1 MTGMI
6 NTFDQSRT
14 TASEPMAMQVS
25 SLNTAWL
32 IKCLRRQYPEVNPED
47 ILKETTARQPFTI
60 RNLRTGLIEPVAVF
74 YLESPDYW
82 FSNQFM
88 VALYYAIEKFVPDPL
103 FAYKCGRTYYKTQ
116 SCLKTA
122 VGVPLI
128 GLPRLFQRMVRE
140 NHKYNRT
147 KDTVIRKMETGRVVI
162 RLIHKPNIIMTDF
175 GMKWHLGIFE
185 SYAHLAGIRNMKT
198 SFHCVE
204 QGPFAYGDP
213 GQAIYDFDIRYDEAG
228 LFRRFWNRLLYAIPI
243 VKETL
248 DNAEH
253 IQAEHNEQLL
263 NRDRI
268 IEQRTKHLVQIQSN
282 LMTAERE
289 VIENRLHTLSAELI
303 ETEERERRAIAEDLH
318 DSTTQLLALS
328 VMGLR
333 SYINGQSNPEELNE
347 VLNHLQDAL
356 AGLRSLTFQI
366 SPPVLYDFGLES
378 ALEWLAD
385 DISEHQNLNLEY
397 RNTVGAPLELTD
409 KEAIILYRTVREA
422 VINCIK
428 HAKASHAC
436 IVIYK
441 ENKALKIKIEDDGIG
456 FNAKKIKKGFGL
468 STAADRLAAINC
480 DIDIVSMPDTG
491 TKVILSVGEKQRHEE
506 DHIK

>member
-6 NTFDQSRT
+6 KTLDQSS
-14 TASEPMAMQVS
+14 AKVLEPMSMQVS

-32 IKCLRRQYPEVNPED
+32 IECLRQHYPEVNLVE
-47 ILKETTARQPFTI
+47 LLHEATSRKNYSI
-60 RNLRTGLIEPVAVF
+60 RNLKTGQIEPVALF
-74 YLESPDYW
+74 HLESPDYW

-103 FAYKCGRTYYKTQ
+103 FAYQCGRTYYQTQ

-128 GLPRLFQRMVRE
+128 GLHGLFQRMVRE

-147 KDTVIRKMETGRVVI
+147 KDVVIRQLEKGRVVI

-175 GMKWHLGIFE
+175 AMKWHLGIFE
-185 SYAHLAGIRNMKT
+185 SYGRLAGIKNMQT

-204 QGPFAYGDP
+204 QGPFIYGDP
-213 GQAIYDFDIRYDEAG
+213 GQAIYDFDIRYDQTG
-228 LFRRFWNRLLYAIPI
+228 VFKRFWNRLLYAIPT

-248 DNAEH
+248 DKAEE

-282 LMTAERE
+282 LMTAERK
-289 VIENRLHTLSAELI
+289 VIENRLRTLSAELI

-333 SYINGQSNPEELNE
+333 RHVNGQSKPEELNE
-347 VLNHLQDAL
+347 VLSHMQDAL
-356 AGLRSLTFQI
+356 TGLRSLTFQI

-378 ALEWLAD
+378 ALEWLAE
-385 DISEHQNLNLEY
+385 DISEHQSLKLEY
-397 RNTVGAPLELTD
+397 RNTVGTQLKLTD

-436 IVIYK
+436 IIIYK
-441 ENKALKIKIEDDGIG
+441 ENRGLKIKIEDNGIG

-480 DIDIVSMPDTG
+480 DIDVVSKPKAG
-491 TKVILSVGEKQRHEE
+491 TEIILSVGEK
-506 DHIK
+506 KLN